1 MEFIDTEL
9 QHKCSPE
16 AFTKGVT
23 HSLNKEDETHT
34 KSTPKAAPHLMPLKS
49 LQSLPGAPATGAPA
63 TGTPATDTPATGA
76 PATGTTVTV
85 SNKSSTM
92 VSIVKVMIILIV
104 VGVVIYGMVKIFKT
118 WSSLSS
124 LPVLSLLLWPLSIFS
139 RLGQGIGIG
148 WLRLGA

>member
-76 PATGTTVTV
+76 PATGTV